1 MAITLSFDKFS
12 NHPIDPGD
20 IQQGNE
26 SVFQLKAPSGCYL
39 TDLNFAR
46 ITQKVTLKGVPAALA
61 TTLEGYLD
69 AYATAVVTGAL
80 PTSNVT
86 LDGKSY
92 ALKTLEKGSAVTVNG
107 AKIYPSVSLDVISN
121 ELTIV

>member
-1 MAITLSFDKFS
+1 MAITLSFDTLS

-26 SVFQLKAPSGCYL
+26 SVFQLKAPSGGYL

-46 ITQKVTLKGVPAALA
+46 ITQKVTLKGVPAALVA
-61 TTLEGYLD
+61 TLESYLS

-86 LDGKSY
+86 LDGRSY
-92 ALKTLEKGSAVTVNG
+92 ALKTLEKGSAVTING
-107 AKIYPSVSLDVISN
+107 SRVYPSVSMDVISN

>member
-1 MAITLSFDKFS
+1 MAITLAFDSFS
-12 NHPIDPGD
+12 NHPIEPGD

-26 SVFQLKAPSGCYL
+26 SVFQLKAPSGSYL

-46 ITQKVTLKGVPAALA
+46 ITQKVTLKGVPASLA
-61 TTLEGYLD
+61 DTLESYLS
-69 AYATAVVTGAL
+69 AYASAVVTGAL
-80 PTSNVT
+80 PTSNIT

-107 AKIYPSVSLDVISN
+107 NKIYPAVSFNCISN
-121 ELTIV
+121 DLTIV